1 MLVAGAGPAVLVAGA
16 GPVVLVA
23 PPPPPPLASV
33 ALCLCRG
40 EDGKCW

>member
-16 GPVVLVA
+16 GPAVLVA
-23 PPPPPPLASV
+23 PPPPLSLVSV
-33 ALCLCRG
+33 ALCLCRA